1 MELEKCC
8 QTHIFL
14 KKFVLIQP
22 RTSPPKIAKFCNFFL
37 QNWAT
42 RGGRGPAPGPHLEV
56 PGPPR
61 VSPFASIRQPT
72 FAIAATVEPDAYF
85 GSDNT
90 ICFGDITTKKIKHE
104 YDTSWVLRN
113 ATALSNLI
121 LKENE
126 IKTQELIFQG
136 SQLVNR
142 VGASDSAG
150 RQRTNCR
157 EVSLLASTDTV
168 RLKTDP

>member
-1 MELEKCC
+1 ML
-8 QTHIFL
+8 
-14 KKFVLIQP
+14 
-22 RTSPPKIAKFCNFFL
+22 
-37 QNWAT
+37 T
-42 RGGRGPAPGPHLEV
+42 RLTAPGPHLEV

-104 YDTSWVLRN
+104 YDTSWILRN
-113 ATALSNLI
+113 AKALFNLI

-150 RQRTNCR
+150 RQHRACR
-157 EVSLLASTDTV
+157 EVSLLASTDTGSSENGPMRGALGCWRSQQAIASSSPRLAIARSP
-168 RLKTDP
+168 RLKHCVRIRKRRI